1 MSEETKTYIT
11 EVKHEGPRINA
22 SSWDEAE
29 RIAQEQ
35 GVTLVGE
42 LAS

>member
-1 MSEETKTYIT
+1 MSEQTTTYIT
-11 EVKHEGPRINA
+11 EVKYEGPRIDA
-22 SSWDEAE
+22 RSWDEAE

-42 LAS
+42 LAN